1 MERLWNMLKP
11 YQGIIPTVHPT
22 AFVEE
27 SAQVVG
33 HVSIGRDSSVWHNA
47 VLRGDVNTIRIG
59 ERSNIQDGVV
69 VHGTFEKY
77 SVDIGD
83 GVSIGH
89 NAVVHGSTI
98 HTNCL
103 IGIGAII
110 LDNAEIGENCIIG
123 AGTIITE
130 GMVVAPGSLVLGV
143 PGRTKRQLTGLEIQG
158 LRERAARYVI
168 YKNAYDV

>member
-1 MERLWNMLKP
+1 M
-11 YQGIIPTVHPT
+11 PTVHPT

-47 VLRGDVNTIRIG
+47 VVRGDVNTIHIG

-77 SVDIGD
+77 AVVIEND
-83 GVSIGH
+83 VTIGH
-89 NAVVHGSTI
+89 NAVVHGCTI
-98 HTNCL
+98 HANCL

-110 LDNAEIGENCIIG
+110 LDNATIGENCIIG
-123 AGTIITE
+123 AGTLVTE
-130 GMVVAPGSLVLGV
+130 NMVVAPGSLVLGV
-143 PGRTKRQLTGLEIQG
+143 PGRIKRQLTEHEIQG
-158 LRERAARYVI
+158 LQERAARYVI
-168 YKNAYDV
+168 YKNAYGV